1 MPLYETIILIRRLTE
16 KNLLHRSFDGTD
28 LSHLFEMTSFTRKRG
43 SVILLINRNLLL
55 HSQATQPNLSIV
67 LINVCFTHLKT

>member
-1 MPLYETIILIRRLTE
+1 MLLYETIILIRRLTE

-55 HSQATQPNLSIV
+55 YSQAAQPNLAIV
-67 LINVCFTHLKT
+67 LNNIFFIHLKT

>member
-1 MPLYETIILIRRLTE
+1 MLLYETIILIRRLTE

-43 SVILLINRNLLL
+43 SVILSFNRNILL
-55 HSQATQPNLSIV
+55 HSQAAQPNLAIV
-67 LINVCFTHLKT
+67 LIYICLTHLKT